1 MNPAAGLTIR
11 LFDLDALGSALDGAE
26 TRMCLLSPDEKAWP
40 PTVRPDVLRR
50 RRAARIALRLV
61 LLDAGAGAARGG
73 PFALEPAGKP
83 YLAGG
88 PAFSLSHSEQLALIA
103 VAPSGPV
110 GVDLERAR
118 TTTMEIRR
126 RALIEAA
133 GLALAGPRDSDADRL
148 LAAWTRLEALAKA
161 LGVGMGRLLT
171 ALGITARRAEHL
183 SAEDAAGSALR
194 IAAEA
199 GLAVAVLPLPPLLFG
214 AIAGRPELIAEGPA
228 VVPLS
233 REDVER
239 LLDRRGGHL
248 ANP

>member
-1 MNPAAGLTIR
+1 
-11 LFDLDALGSALDGAE
+11 
-26 TRMCLLSPDEKAWP
+26 
-40 PTVRPDVLRR
+40 
-50 RRAARIALRLV
+50 
-61 LLDAGAGAARGG
+61 LDAGVGAARAG

-83 YLAGG
+83 YIAGG
-88 PAFSLSHSEQLALIA
+88 PAFSLSHSDQLALIA
-103 VAPSGPV
+103 VAPSGPI

-118 TTTMEIRR
+118 ATTMEIRR

-133 GLALAGPRDSDADRL
+133 GLALGGPRHDEADRL

-161 LGVGMGRLLT
+161 LGAGMGRLLT
-171 ALGITARRAEHL
+171 MLGITARRAVNL
-183 SAEDAAGSALR
+183 SAVDAAENALR

-199 GLAVAVLPLPPLLFG
+199 GLAVAALPLPPLLFG
-214 AIAGRPELIAEGPA
+214 AVAGRPKLIAEGPA

-239 LLDRRGGHL
+239 HFERRGGRL